1 MTKPTVT
8 VALVALAALTACR
21 GSSKPNN
28 ATATQA
34 APAASGAMTQASPP
48 DCHGESAVWTI
59 QGPKVYLL
67 PGDRHY
73 GKTKQGS
80 YMCLSQ
86 AEADGYRAARRPFR
100 HHHKREKPF
109 SV

>member
-1 MTKPTVT
+1 MIKPTVI
-8 VALVALAALTACR
+8 VALAAVAALTACH
-21 GSSKPNN
+21 GGKPNN
-28 ATATQA
+28 ATGTQTS
-34 APAASGAMTQASPP
+34 PAATGVTAEGTPP
-48 DCHGESAVWTI
+48 NCNGQTAVWAI

-67 PGDRHY
+67 PDDRHY
-73 GKTKQGS
+73 GKTKRGT

-100 HHHKREKPF
+100 HHHRRERLF